1 MNCMMGETNVNDE
14 TRSIENRCH
23 VRLGEAVKVSDFH
36 VIYVILAM
44 VLLAGCGY
52 QFRVEGA
59 GPTIGSATA
68 TASSTAPPPRLVVR
82 TLENKSFEPNLEV
95 RYTNYL
101 RHEFSS
107 GSGAQIVPEA
117 EAADLML
124 SGQIL
129 SVSLPTL
136 SFSQTTT
143 LESRAE
149 VIVFVKVEETR
160 TKRLVWA
167 QSAKGSSEF
176 YVTPDLQFNRVL
188 QNRALEQAG
197 RFIAEDLASRFLL
210 QLESGQLAKPTAR
223 PESNNADPNIK

>member
-1 MNCMMGETNVNDE
+1 MRQVKSLQLKGKIGCAG
-14 TRSIENRCH
+14 IFYLC
-23 VRLGEAVKVSDFH
+23 LCAV
-36 VIYVILAM
+36 YL
-44 VLLAGCGY
+44 VLSLSLSACGY

-59 GPTIGSATA
+59 GPTIGGAATV
-68 TASSTAPPPRLVVR
+68 SSPTSPPLRLVVR
-82 TLENKSFEPNLEV
+82 TLENRTFEPNLET

-107 GSGAQIVPEA
+107 GSGAQIVPDS
-117 EAADLML
+117 EAADLVL

-129 SVSLPTL
+129 SVLLPTL

-149 VIVFVKVEETR
+149 VIVTVKVEETR
-160 TKRLVWA
+160 TQRVVWT
-167 QSAKGSSEF
+167 QVAKGSSEF

-197 RFIAEDLASRFLL
+197 RFVAEDLASRFLL
-210 QLESGQLAKPTAR
+210 QLESGQLTKPPAR
-223 PESNNADPNIK
+223 QASDNVDSANK

>member
-1 MNCMMGETNVNDE
+1 MGERRWVG
-14 TRSIENRCH
+14 R
-23 VRLGEAVKVSDFH
+23 VRGSKPSSGPAP
-36 VIYVILAM
+36 LAPC
-44 VLLAGCGY
+44 LLPLACCLLLFGCGY

-68 TASSTAPPPRLVVR
+68 TSSSTSPPPRMVVR
-82 TLENKSFEPNLEV
+82 TLENRSFEPNLEV

-107 GSGAQIVPEA
+107 GSGAQIVSEA
-117 EAADLML
+117 EAADLVL

-129 SVSLPTL
+129 WVSVPTL

-143 LESRAE
+143 LESRVE
-149 VIVFVKVEETR
+149 VFVMVKVEETR
-160 TKRLVWA
+160 TNRLVWA
-167 QSAKGSSEF
+167 QTAKGASEF

-210 QLESGQLAKPTAR
+210 QLESGQLAKPPASPASDDANT
-223 PESNNADPNIK
+223 NIK

>member
-1 MNCMMGETNVNDE
+1 MRAERDVDKQRAPRN
-14 TRSIENRCH
+14 
-23 VRLGEAVKVSDFH
+23 L
-36 VIYVILAM
+36 ILARCACL
-44 VLLAGCGY
+44 VTLACLAILAGCGY

-68 TASSTAPPPRLVVR
+68 TSSSTSPPPRLIVQ
-82 TLENKSFEPNLEV
+82 TLENKSFEPNLET

-107 GSGAQIVPEA
+107 GSGAQIVTDS
-117 EAADLML
+117 EAADLVL

-129 SVSLPTL
+129 SVVIPTL

-143 LESRAE
+143 LESRTE
-149 VIVFVKVEETR
+149 VVVTVKVEETR
-160 TKRLVWA
+160 TKRVVWT
-167 QSAKGSSEF
+167 QTAKGASEF
-176 YVTPDLQFNRVL
+176 FVTPDLQFNRVL

-210 QLESGQLAKPTAR
+210 QLESGQLTKPALH
-223 PESNNADPNIK
+223 PASDNADATTK

>member
-1 MNCMMGETNVNDE
+1 MQDTLK
-14 TRSIENRCH
+14 TRDFLA
-23 VRLGEAVKVSDFH
+23 RLAFPAS
-36 VIYVILAM
+36 LA
-44 VLLAGCGY
+44 LLATLVGCGY

-59 GPTIGSATA
+59 GPTVGGAAATVSP
-68 TASSTAPPPRLVVR
+68 TSPPPRLVLR
-82 TLENKSFEPNLEV
+82 PLENKSFEPNLEV

-107 GSGAQIVPEA
+107 GSGAQIVPES
-117 EAADLML
+117 EAADLVL

-149 VIVFVKVEETR
+149 VVVMIKVEETR
-160 TKRLVWA
+160 TKRVVWA
-167 QSAKGSSEF
+167 QTSKGTSEF
-176 YVTPDLQFNRVL
+176 FVTSDLQFNRVL

-210 QLESGQLAKPTAR
+210 QLESGQLAKPTVR
-223 PESNNADPNIK
+223 PASNSADTNIK

>member
-1 MNCMMGETNVNDE
+1 M
-14 TRSIENRCH
+14 
-23 VRLGEAVKVSDFH
+23 
-36 VIYVILAM
+36 YLALS
-44 VLLAGCGY
+44 LLLSACGY

-59 GPTIGSATA
+59 GPTIGSATG
-68 TASSTAPPPRLVVR
+68 TSSSTSPPPRLIVR
-82 TLENKSFEPNLEV
+82 TLENKSFEPNLET

-107 GSGAQIVPEA
+107 GSGAQIVA
-117 EAADLML
+117 DTEAADLVL

-129 SVSLPTL
+129 SVSVPTL

-143 LESRAE
+143 LESRTE
-149 VIVFVKVEETR
+149 VVVIVKVEETR

-167 QSAKGSSEF
+167 QTAKGASEF

-210 QLESGQLAKPTAR
+210 QLDSGQLAKPTAR
-223 PESNNADPNIK
+223 PASDSADTNIK

>member
-1 MNCMMGETNVNDE
+1 MLRPEANHGAIRNERGHSLCL
-14 TRSIENRCH
+14 
-23 VRLGEAVKVSDFH
+23 LGTQFSALCLS
-36 VIYVILAM
+36 LA
-44 VLLAGCGY
+44 LLAGCGY

-59 GPTIGSATA
+59 GPTIGSATE
-68 TASSTAPPPRLVVR
+68 ASFPTSPPPRLIVR
-82 TLENKSFEPNLEV
+82 TLENKSFEPNLEI

-117 EAADLML
+117 ETADLVL

-129 SVSLPTL
+129 SVSVPTL

-143 LESRAE
+143 LESRTE
-149 VIVFVKVEETR
+149 VIVMVKVEETR
-160 TKRLVWA
+160 TKRVVWA
-167 QSAKGSSEF
+167 QMSKGASEF
-176 YVTPDLQFNRVL
+176 FVTPDLQFNRVL

-210 QLESGQLAKPTAR
+210 QLESGQLATPLAR
-223 PESNNADPNIK
+223 PASDNVDSNLK

>member
-1 MNCMMGETNVNDE
+1 MRTEDYVN
-14 TRSIENRCH
+14 
-23 VRLGEAVKVSDFH
+23 RLSNMRTLGGRIFTALSPQPSVLLLV
-36 VIYVILAM
+36 LA
-44 VLLAGCGY
+44 LLAGCGY

-59 GPTIGSATA
+59 GPTIGGSAA
-68 TASSTAPPPRLVVR
+68 TASTVPPPRLVVR
-82 TLENKSFEPNLEV
+82 TLENKSFEPNLET

-107 GSGAQIVPEA
+107 GSGAQIVSES

-124 SGQIL
+124 TGQIL
-129 SVSLPTL
+129 SVSIPTL

-149 VIVFVKVEETR
+149 VVVVVKVEETR
-160 TKRLVWA
+160 TKRTVWT
-167 QSAKGSSEF
+167 QTAKGSSEF

-197 RFIAEDLASRFLL
+197 RFVAEDLASRFLL
-210 QLESGQLAKPTAR
+210 QLESGQLAKPTTTPSSGSLEQR
-223 PESNNADPNIK
+223 

>member
-1 MNCMMGETNVNDE
+1 MRERWNVKEGCKD
-14 TRSIENRCH
+14 
-23 VRLGEAVKVSDFH
+23 RLAVACPA
-36 VIYVILAM
+36 ILAS
-44 VLLAGCGY
+44 LACLAFVVGCGY

-59 GPTIGSATA
+59 GPTIGGAA
-68 TASSTAPPPRLVVR
+68 ANSSQTAPPPRLVVR
-82 TLENKSFEPNLEV
+82 PLENKSFEPNLEV

-107 GSGAQIVPEA
+107 GSGAQVVPES
-117 EAADLML
+117 ESADLVL

-149 VIVFVKVEETR
+149 VVVIIKVEETR
-160 TKRLVWA
+160 TKRVVWA
-167 QSAKGSSEF
+167 QTAKGSSEF

-210 QLESGQLAKPTAR
+210 QLESGQLAKSAAR
-223 PESNNADPNIK
+223 PASNNPDMNVK

>member
-1 MNCMMGETNVNDE
+1 MRDTLE
-14 TRSIENRCH
+14 TRGSLA
-23 VRLGEAVKVSDFH
+23 RLAF
-36 VIYVILAM
+36 LAS
-44 VLLAGCGY
+44 LSLLATLAGCGY

-59 GPTIGSATA
+59 GPTIGGAAATS
-68 TASSTAPPPRLVVR
+68 SSTSPPPRLIVR
-82 TLENKSFEPNLEV
+82 TLENKSFEPNLET
-95 RYTNYL
+95 RYNNYL

-107 GSGAQIVPEA
+107 GSGAQIVTDTEP
-117 EAADLML
+117 ADLVL

-129 SVSLPTL
+129 SVIVPTL

-143 LESRAE
+143 LESRTE
-149 VIVFVKVEETR
+149 VVVIVKVEETR

-167 QSAKGSSEF
+167 QTAKGASEF
-176 YVTPDLQFNRVL
+176 YITPDLQFNRVL

-223 PESNNADPNIK
+223 PASDNADTNVK

>member
-1 MNCMMGETNVNDE
+1 MGERRWVG
-14 TRSIENRCH
+14 S
-23 VRLGEAVKVSDFH
+23 VRGSKTSSGLVP
-36 VIYVILAM
+36 LAPC
-44 VLLAGCGY
+44 LLPLACCLLLVGCGY

-59 GPTIGSATA
+59 GPTIGGAAATSSP
-68 TASSTAPPPRLVVR
+68 ASPPPRLIVR
-82 TLENKSFEPNLEV
+82 TLENKSFEPNLET

-107 GSGAQIVPEA
+107 GSGAQIVPDS
-117 EAADLML
+117 EAADLVL

-129 SVSLPTL
+129 SVSVPTL

-143 LESRAE
+143 LESRTE
-149 VIVFVKVEETR
+149 VVVMVKVEETR

-167 QSAKGSSEF
+167 QTSKGTSEF
-176 YVTPDLQFNRVL
+176 FVTTDLQFNRVL

-210 QLESGQLAKPTAR
+210 QLESGQLAKPAAR
-223 PESNNADPNIK
+223 PASDNADTHIK

>member
-1 MNCMMGETNVNDE
+1 MQDTQE
-14 TRSIENRCH
+14 TRGS
-23 VRLGEAVKVSDFH
+23 
-36 VIYVILAM
+36 LA
-44 VLLAGCGY
+44 LLASAASLALLAVLTGCGY

-68 TASSTAPPPRLVVR
+68 TSSSTSPPPRLIVR
-82 TLENKSFEPNLEV
+82 TLENKSFEPNLET

-107 GSGAQIVPEA
+107 GSGAQIVTDT
-117 EAADLML
+117 EAADLVL

-129 SVSLPTL
+129 SVIIPTL
-136 SFSQTTT
+136 SFTQTTT

-149 VIVFVKVEETR
+149 VVVIVKVEETR
-160 TKRLVWA
+160 TNRLVWA
-167 QSAKGSSEF
+167 QTAKGTSEF
-176 YVTPDLQFNRVL
+176 YVTSDLQFNRVL

-210 QLESGQLAKPTAR
+210 QLESGQLAKPPAPQASDSVDT
-223 PESNNADPNIK
+223 NIK